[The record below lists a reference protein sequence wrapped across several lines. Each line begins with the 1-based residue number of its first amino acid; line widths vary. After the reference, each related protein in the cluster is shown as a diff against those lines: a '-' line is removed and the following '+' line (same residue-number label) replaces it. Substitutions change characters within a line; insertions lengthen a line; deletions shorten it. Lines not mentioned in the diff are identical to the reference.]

1 MKNKNLRNELH
12 PVQKVIMWALLLAL
26 VLMMALPMWNVLVV
40 ATSSRLSASQS
51 GIKLWWD
58 SFSLGGFEYVFSVSK
73 LMRPFLNSLFVTTV
87 ATVIQVILSSF
98 AGYVLIQKDLPL
110 KDLLLLLLCLL

>member
-1 MKNKNLRNELH
+1 MKIKNLRNELH

-51 GIKLWWD
+51 GMKL
-58 SFSLGGFEYVFSVSK
+58 
-73 LMRPFLNSLFVTTV
+73 
-87 ATVIQVILSSF
+87 
-98 AGYVLIQKDLPL
+98 
-110 KDLLLLLLCLL
+110 

>member
-1 MKNKNLRNELH
+1 MTRLMTRRAKMKNKNLRNELH

-51 GIKLWWD
+51 GMKL
-58 SFSLGGFEYVFSVSK
+58 
-73 LMRPFLNSLFVTTV
+73 
-87 ATVIQVILSSF
+87 
-98 AGYVLIQKDLPL
+98 
-110 KDLLLLLLCLL
+110 